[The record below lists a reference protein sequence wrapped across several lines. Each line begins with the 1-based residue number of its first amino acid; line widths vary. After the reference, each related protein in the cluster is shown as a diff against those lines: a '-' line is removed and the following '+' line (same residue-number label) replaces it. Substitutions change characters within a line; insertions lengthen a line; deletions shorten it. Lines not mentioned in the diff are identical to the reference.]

1 MLELQT
7 QVSLQALNSF
17 GFSSVAERYTE
28 ITQPE
33 QLPDLIDYCQEQS
46 LPCLLLGGGS
56 NLVLS
61 AQVPGVVARIRL
73 QGIEVLSRTQQSVR
87 VRVAAGE
94 PWHEAVSWLLD
105 QGFYGLENLAL
116 IPGTVGAS
124 PVQNIGAYGVELKD
138 RVTAIHV
145 YDTLQSLFTQL
156 TPSECQFSYRDSL
169 FKSVEPGRYIITAVE
184 FELFLNSDQLVLN
197 YQALQETCETLAG
210 CDAITPRH
218 LFDAV
223 CQLRRS
229 KLPDPAK
236 LGNAGSFFKNPHV
249 SKAQFQQLKQAFS
262 DLVAYPEGEGY
273 KLAAGWLI
281 EACGW
286 KGKHFEQVG
295 VYANQSLVLV
305 NYGGGNRSQIEGLA
319 AQIQDSVYN
328 AFAVRL
334 EPEPRY
340 YP

>member
-1 MLELQT
+1 MLGLQK
-7 QVSLQALNSF
+7 QISLRALNSF
-17 GFSSVAERYTE
+17 GFDSVAERYTE
-28 ITQPE
+28 ITQKAQIPA
-33 QLPDLIDYCQEQS
+33 LIDYCQEHA

-61 AQVPGVVARIRL
+61 AHVPGVVARIRL
-73 QGIEVLSRTQQSVR
+73 QGIEVISRSQQTVR

-94 PWHEAVSWLLD
+94 PWHETVSWLLD

-138 RVTAIHV
+138 RVTAVNV
-145 YDTLQSLFTQL
+145 YDTLQRQFTQL
-156 TPSECQFSYRDSL
+156 SPSECQFSYRDSL
-169 FKSVEPGRYIITAVE
+169 FKSVEPGRYIITSVE
-184 FELFLNSDQLVLN
+184 FELFLTPDHLVLN
-197 YQALQETCETLAG
+197 YQALQETCTTLAG
-210 CDAITPRH
+210 SLAITPRH

-229 KLPDPAK
+229 KLPDPAT

-249 SKAQFQQLKQAFS
+249 NEVKFQALKQTFS
-262 DLVAYPEGEGY
+262 SLVAYPEGAGY

-281 EACGW
+281 ESCGW
-286 KGKHFEQVG
+286 KGKQFGQVG
-295 VYANQSLVLV
+295 VYARQSLVLV
-305 NYGGGNRSQIEGLA
+305 NYGGGDRSQIEALA
-319 AQIQDSVYN
+319 LQIQDAVYSI
-328 AFAVRL
+328 FGVWL

>member
-1 MLELQT
+1 MLELQA

-17 GFSSVAERYTE
+17 GFNSVAERYTE
-28 ITQPE
+28 LTQPA
-33 QLPDLIDYCQEQS
+33 QLPELIDYCHEQN

-61 AQVPGVVARIRL
+61 ARVPGVVARVMLR
-73 QGIEVLSRTQQSVR
+73 GIEVVSRRQHTVR

-94 PWHEAVSWLLD
+94 PWHETVSWLLD

-138 RVTAIHV
+138 RVAAVHV
-145 YDTLQSLFTQL
+145 YDTLQSQFTQL

-169 FKSVEPGRYIITAVE
+169 FKSVDPGRYIITAVE
-184 FELFLNSDQLVLN
+184 FELFLKPDHLVLN
-197 YQALQETCETLAG
+197 YQALQETCATLAG
-210 CDAITPRH
+210 SQVVTPRH

-229 KLPDPAK
+229 KLPDPVR

-249 SKAQFQQLKQAFS
+249 SAAKFQALKLTFS
-262 DLVAYPEGEGY
+262 NLVAYPEGEGY

-295 VYANQSLVLV
+295 VYDRQSLVLV
-305 NYGGGNRSQIEGLA
+305 NHGGGDRVQIESLA
-319 AQIQDSVYN
+319 DQIRNSVYKL
-328 AFAVRL
+328 FGVWL